1 MNMRLLGITLLGM
14 CILAGLIAG
23 FFSRSI
29 EAALTMPADN
39 RNNAPVKTKATPSPS
54 MPSPMPNGISMLA
67 RDTFQRP
74 NALFWG
80 TASDGREWSGD
91 ANSVN
96 VFSTF
101 ENAGQISQVDDAQ
114 KTYNALIGPVSMDA
128 EVVFSGSVNSFD
140 SGKANIGAVVRWID
154 DTNWYKALIDGS
166 QLKILRRVNGSSATL
181 GALPFPAQGG
191 VFYTLRLRA
200 VGAMLFAKV
209 WRSSNTEPSGWMLTV
224 MDTSLSSGFG
234 GIRVLVQKGN
244 IVRVTSFL
252 ETTAANM
259 I

>member
-1 MNMRLLGITLLGM
+1 
-14 CILAGLIAG
+14 
-23 FFSRSI
+23 
-29 EAALTMPADN
+29 MPD
-39 RNNAPVKTKATPSPS
+39 
-54 MPSPMPNGISMLA
+54 GISMLA
-67 RDTFQRP
+67 RDSFQRP

-91 ANSVN
+91 ANSVT

-114 KTYNALIGPVSMDA
+114 KIYTALLGPVSTNA
-128 EVVFSGSVNSFD
+128 EVEFTEAVNSFD
-140 SGKANIGAVVRWID
+140 SGKANIGAVVRWVD

-166 QLKILRRVNGSSATL
+166 QLKIVRRVNGSSTTL

-191 VFYTLRLRA
+191 VFYTLRLRV
-200 VGAMLFAKV
+200 VGAILFAKV
-209 WRSSNTEPSGWMLTV
+209 WRSSDAEPGDWMLAV

-234 GIRVLVQKGN
+234 GIRVLVQKGT
-244 IVRVTSFL
+244 IIRVTSFL